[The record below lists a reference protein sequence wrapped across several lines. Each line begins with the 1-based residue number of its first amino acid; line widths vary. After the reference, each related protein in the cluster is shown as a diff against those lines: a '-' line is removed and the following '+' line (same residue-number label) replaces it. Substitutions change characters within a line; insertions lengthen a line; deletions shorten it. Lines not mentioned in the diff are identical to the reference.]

1 MKKNLIKFFITV
13 SILLTTFSTNIFAQN
28 RISGEK
34 LEKLLTENYIIIYD
48 FFGPLRNNDNIEINF
63 DAGSKTYSLKGSF
76 PLQQNIIHPRS
87 GTWEIVGFGKSIVRL
102 DDIQNQN
109 QYTNQNARIQL
120 FFGDDGN
127 IYNINQKLYSYR
139 LENKKERIENNARRI
154 EEERKAEELRLK
166 KIEEEKRQLAIK
178 REQERIKQE
187 EEKKRFQAEYELA
200 VKKDRERR
208 EEEERE
214 ELYASIVKYSILGL
228 FLLIISFLT
237 YKYKSKI
244 NNIYL
249 KFINSIQELKN
260 NIPKKNK
267 LTANYMK
274 LKKSLIVAETT
285 PPNPFAI
292 VGMILFG
299 AFILYGIYSEINS
312 DFNKGR
318 KLRDKAIDAV
328 DAATVCYRSLPSDA
342 QSGSTAATMSAAR
355 TSYNNGLNWYNNGI
369 KLPAP
374 NENNRSISLSFF
386 NNAIFHAKTVMTI
399 GRTLGSRSCG

>member
-1 MKKNLIKFFITV
+1 MKKKLIKFLIAV
-13 SILLTTFSTNIFAQN
+13 SILLTTFNTNILAQN

-187 EEKKRFQAEYELA
+187 QERIKQEEEKKRFQAEVELIL
-200 VKKDRERR
+200 KKDKERR
-208 EEEERE
+208 EEKERK
-214 ELYASIVKYSILGL
+214 ELYASIVKYSLLGL

-244 NNIYL
+244 FEYKSKIFLNLEKSFKSI
-249 KFINSIQELKN
+249 KENSIKTTKDISEKKTS
-260 NIPKKNK
+260 KKNINPIIEK
-267 LTANYMK
+267 PIRIKDGITDPMHCQICGKKTKHYVSQPFPALVVLAMMFLVIGIIIAFLAQQRLTCSK
-274 LKKSLIVAETT
+274 C
-285 PPNPFAI
+285 
-292 VGMILFG
+292 G
-299 AFILYGIYSEINS
+299 NS
-312 DFNKGR
+312 YIR
-318 KLRDKAIDAV
+318 W
-328 DAATVCYRSLPSDA
+328 
-342 QSGSTAATMSAAR
+342 
-355 TSYNNGLNWYNNGI
+355 GL
-369 KLPAP
+369 
-374 NENNRSISLSFF
+374 
-386 NNAIFHAKTVMTI
+386 
-399 GRTLGSRSCG
+399 